1 MLLRQN
7 KQKEGVFCMSHSNT
21 IFSQLKR
28 FVPGHDF
35 EKLVERHSGDYRVK
49 HFTCASQ
56 FNAMLYAQ
64 ITGKDSLREIET
76 GLRAQEAKLY
86 HLGIKRISKST
97 LADTNCRVSYEL
109 YQNFFYKILERCHQ
123 FSPKHNFKFKNELY
137 SLDATTIDLCLSMFD
152 WAKFRTA
159 KGAIKLHTLLNHSGY
174 LPEFIAITDGKT
186 HEITAAR
193 DKINIPPDSIVTMD
207 KAYIDFKWLYG
218 LHISGSFFV
227 TRAKDNM
234 NYAYVGQHNP
244 DLPKDILLDREIV
257 LNGHYQSE
265 DYPEKLRLVR
275 YQDPK
280 TKEIYDYLTNIRHLS
295 AKTIA
300 QIYKARWQVE
310 LFFKWIKQNL
320 KIKTFLGTSKNA
332 VMTQIWIAM
341 IYYLLLAYIK
351 FKTKYSESLLYLSR
365 IIRETIL
372 DRLDLIDLLRLKVI
386 PNKDGPTQLALL

>member
-1 MLLRQN
+1 
-7 KQKEGVFCMSHSNT
+7 MSYSNT
-21 IFSQLKR
+21 IFTQLKK
-28 FVPGHDF
+28 FIPGHEF
-35 EKLVERHSGDYRVK
+35 EKLVGQYSGDYRVK
-49 HFTCASQ
+49 HFTCSSQ
-56 FNAMLYAQ
+56 FSAMLYAQ

-76 GLRAQEAKLY
+76 GLRAQESKLY
-86 HLGIKRISKST
+86 HLGIKRISRST

-123 FSPKHNFKFKNELY
+123 FSPKHHFKFKNELY
-137 SLDATTIDLCLSMFD
+137 SLDATTIDLCLSIFD
-152 WAKFRTA
+152 WAKFRAA

-174 LPEFIAITDGKT
+174 LPEFISITDGKT

-193 DKINIPPDSIVTMD
+193 DEISIPPDSIVTMD
-207 KAYIDFKWLYG
+207 KAYIDFKWLYK
-218 LHISGSFFV
+218 LHKSSSFFV

-234 NYAYVGQHNP
+234 NYVYVGQHQQ
-244 DLPKDILLDREIV
+244 DLPKDILLDRKIR
-257 LNGHYQSE
+257 LKGQYQSK
-265 DYPEKLRLVR
+265 DYPEELRLVR

-280 TKEIYDYLTNIRHLS
+280 TKEIYNYLTNICHLS

-332 VMTQIWIAM
+332 VMTQVWIAM

-351 FKTKYSESLLYLSR
+351 FKTKYSESLLHLSR

-372 DRLDLIDLLRLKVI
+372 ERLDLIDLLRLKVI
-386 PNKDGPTQLALL
+386 PRKAMAIQLALL